1 MNTTN
6 TVTIAGA
13 SGIRADRPS
22 AALFQSL
29 CKIRRPSGPSAALR
43 LRAACVRLCDAQ
55 AIGNVEDVLAAT
67 ENLAEVLGSKVQE
80 DPLWEGCFWMITLR
94 GGTHAIWVDMPSLG
108 DFTVVEN
115 ITTRR
120 AAEAKERR

>member
-1 MNTTN
+1 MNTT
-6 TVTIAGA
+6 TATID
-13 SGIRADRPS
+13 GIRVDRPS
-22 AALFQSL
+22 ATLFQNL

-55 AIGNVEDVLAAT
+55 AVGGVEAVLAAA

-80 DPLWEGCFWMITLR
+80 DPLWKGCFWMIELR
-94 GGTHAIWVDMPSLG
+94 GGTHAVWIDMPSLG

-115 ITTRR
+115 VAQRR
-120 AAEAKERR
+120 AAEAKERW